1 MAKNINGFF
10 PGTLEPTH
18 TVAGCIDIYESA
30 WPNSKALVERVEHE
44 CSSTL
49 RWERAPTIG
58 QGVHQNRRTN
68 RMLPVSYLADVEDNA
83 LMQNIHNQFNM
94 LLLATTSSYSERYG
108 LECGLQQ
115 EDYSLLKY
123 SGGEEYKAHHDGTV
137 TNGRV
142 ISAICYLNDDYTGG
156 ELEFPYHG
164 IKIKPQAGMLI
175 MFPSSFAYQHIAHPI
190 TSGTKYAMVTWIK
203 EYYD

>member
-10 PGTLEPTH
+10 PGSIEPTH
-18 TVAGCIDIYESA
+18 TVAGCIDIYEQA
-30 WPNSKALVERVEHE
+30 WPRATELIQRVELE
-44 CSSTL
+44 CERTL

-58 QGVHQNRRTN
+58 GGVHQDKRTN
-68 RMLPVSYLADVEDNA
+68 RILPVSYLADVEDNG

-94 LLLATTSSYSERYG
+94 LLLATTPGYAQRYG
-108 LECGLQQ
+108 LECGIEQ

-123 SGGEEYKAHHDGTV
+123 SGGQEYKAHHDGTV
-137 TNGRV
+137 DNGRV
-142 ISAICYLNDDYTGG
+142 ISAICYLNDNYEGG
-156 ELEFPYHG
+156 ELEFPHFN

-175 MFPSSFAYQHIAHPI
+175 VFPSSFAYQHIAHPI
-190 TSGTKYAMVTWIK
+190 TNGTKYAIVTWIK